1 MATINICPVAIW
13 VSSLTLWMMIRKTQG
28 LIDGMR
34 SKAVR
39 GLRSG
44 RSHFAQ
50 DDLHHP
56 EKSKPSDSAYPSLML
71 SLSSRTLF

>member
-13 VSSLTLWMMIRKTQG
+13 VSSLTLWRMIRKTQG
-28 LIDGMR
+28 LIDRMR
-34 SKAVR
+34 NKAVR
-39 GLRSG
+39 GPRSS

-50 DDLHHP
+50 DDFHHP
-56 EKSKPSDSAYPSLML
+56 EKLKLSDLACPSLML